1 MEHAEKRKGFG
12 FKNGSGLGEGIR
24 AYYER
29 EIAAI
34 QALDFHEI
42 ERAVEAVRD
51 AYEREAVIY
60 VFGNGGSAATAS
72 HIAGDFNKG
81 ISAELNK
88 KFHVL
93 CLNDNIPTVMAIA
106 NDISYEEIF
115 SFQMK
120 GRLKASDLVIAIS
133 GSGNSGNVVKAV
145 EYAKEI
151 GAAVVG
157 VTGYSGGRLREMADY
172 HMHAA
177 VDDMQIAEDVH
188 MSFDHM
194 MYWVLR
200 RALNSEALS

>member
-1 MEHAEKRKGFG
+1 MSSE
-12 FKNGSGLGEGIR
+12 
-24 AYYER
+24 
-29 EIAAI
+29 
-34 QALDFHEI
+34 
-42 ERAVEAVRD
+42 
-51 AYEREAVIY
+51 
-60 VFGNGGSAATAS
+60 T
-72 HIAGDFNKG
+72 GDFNKG

-172 HMHAA
+172 HMPRLT
-177 VDDMQIAEDVH
+177 ICRSRR
-188 MSFDHM
+188 MSI
-194 MYWVLR
+194 
-200 RALNSEALS
+200 